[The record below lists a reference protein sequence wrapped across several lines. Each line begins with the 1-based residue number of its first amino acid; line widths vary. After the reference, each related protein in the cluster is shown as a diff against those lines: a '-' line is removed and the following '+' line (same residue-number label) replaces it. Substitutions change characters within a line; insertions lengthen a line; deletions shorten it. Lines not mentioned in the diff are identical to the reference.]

1 MKILDRYIIKHF
13 LIPMIFCTVVLIF
26 LVLVAD
32 VFDNLEE
39 FIRHDVTLRQALRYY
54 LNLIPYIF
62 TQVVQWG
69 SFLGVMHCL
78 VSFNTNNE
86 LTAMKVAGLEI
97 LTIIRPLIFV
107 GFLIGIVTFLV
118 ADQLVP
124 PTYKISN
131 RILQEKIEKKKTKEE
146 RTVFQDLTY
155 YGGKNRL
162 YYAGSLDTSENKM
175 TDLIVLW
182 LDNAKR
188 TRKKVMAREA
198 VWNGSV
204 WELKMVNELDI
215 SPSGLVIGQ
224 PKNFEATIYPEINET
239 PSEFYRSVEEP
250 MVIPYKDLKVH
261 LKKLEENG
269 LRPNSELVDLNLR
282 LSTPWYSLI
291 MMLIAIPFLGK
302 TATRKSIA
310 LNILYALG
318 IVFAFHVSQAVAVA
332 LGKAG
337 RLFPFLSVWL
347 NNFAFGFGAFF
358 FMERA
363 NR

>member
-1 MKILDRYIIKHF
+1 MA
-13 LIPMIFCTVVLIF
+13 FCTGVLIF
-26 LVLVAD
+26 LVLIAD
-32 VFDNLEE
+32 VFDNLDE
-39 FIRHDVTLRQALRYY
+39 FLRNEVTLRQALRYY
-54 LNLIPYIF
+54 LNMIPYVF

-69 SFLGVMHCL
+69 SFLGIVHCL

-107 GFLIGIVTFLV
+107 GFLIGIATFLV
-118 ADQLVP
+118 SDQLVP
-124 PTYKISN
+124 PTYKITN
-131 RILQEKIEKKKTKEE
+131 RIRLENIEKKKTKKE
-146 RTVFQDLTY
+146 RTTFNDITY
-155 YGGKNRL
+155 YGGKDRL
-162 YYAGSLDTSENKM
+162 YYAGTLDIGEKKM

-182 LDNAKR
+182 LDRSKR

-198 VWNGSV
+198 VWNGTV

-215 SPSGLVIGQ
+215 SPNGQVIGQ
-224 PKNFEATIYPEINET
+224 PKNFETMIYPEINE
-239 PSEFYRSVEEP
+239 PPLEFYRSVEEP
-250 MVIPYKDLKVH
+250 MVIPYKDLKIH

-269 LRPNSELVDLNLR
+269 LKPSSELVDLHLR

-318 IVFAFHVSQAVAVA
+318 VVFAFHVAQAVGVA

-347 NNFAFGFGAFF
+347 NNFAFSFGAFF